1 MTKKERIEEKYGQ
14 LGEACAE
21 AGYRWELV
29 EDAVN
34 EIGYQK
40 DEEAALNYILDHARR
55 KVSSSEFFGA
65 VVDLTF
71 DAKTRRARFKFGDGG
86 VAKLIQVCKPL
97 DEENMQDARKE

>member
-1 MTKKERIEEKYGQ
+1 MTKRKRIKEKYGQ
-14 LGEACAE
+14 LGEVCAE

-40 DEEAALNYILDHARR
+40 DEEAALDYLIGVAWR
-55 KVSSSEFFGA
+55 KASSSEFFGA

-71 DAKTRRARFKFGDGG
+71 DEKTHRARFKFGDGG

-97 DEENMQDARKE
+97 DEE

>member
-1 MTKKERIEEKYGQ
+1 MTKRERIEEKYGQ

-97 DEENMQDARKE
+97 DEE

>member
-1 MTKKERIEEKYGQ
+1 MTKRERIEEKYGQ

-40 DEEAALNYILDHARR
+40 DEEAALDYILDHARR

-86 VAKLIQVCKPL
+86 VCELIQVCKPL
-97 DEENMQDARKE
+97 DEE